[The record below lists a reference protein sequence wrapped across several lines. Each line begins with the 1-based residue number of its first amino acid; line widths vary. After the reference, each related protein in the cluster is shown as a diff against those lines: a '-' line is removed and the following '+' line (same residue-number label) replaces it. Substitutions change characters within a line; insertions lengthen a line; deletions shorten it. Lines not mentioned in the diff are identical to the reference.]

1 LYLVERT
8 IRFTRGF
15 LLSYGPEAIK
25 RRIWEEQYSGPKW
38 EFRDH
43 SSGDRLY
50 GHLEEHA
57 RRGSILDLGCG
68 SGNTAAELAD
78 SAYETYVGVDI
89 SEVALKK
96 ALRRTRECG
105 RESKNRF
112 VRADFLAWKPTPAE
126 QFDVILFRE
135 SMYFVPVQKVKDT
148 LERYSKYLRDGGVF
162 IVGLYLANKQT
173 RRDKSRPTAMLRIM
187 ETEFDVV
194 ERREI
199 EHAARPT
206 IIVFR
211 PRQQDDVERAG

>member
-1 LYLVERT
+1 M
-8 IRFTRGF
+8 
-15 LLSYGPEAIK
+15 
-25 RRIWEEQYSGPKW
+25 RRS
-38 EFRDH
+38 
-43 SSGDRLY
+43 
-50 GHLEEHA
+50 
-57 RRGSILDLGCG
+57 
-68 SGNTAAELAD
+68 
-78 SAYETYVGVDI
+78 
-89 SEVALKK
+89 
-96 ALRRTRECG
+96 RECG
-105 RESKNRF
+105 RENKNRF

-187 ETEFDVV
+187 ETEFEVI

-199 EHAARPT
+199 DHAARPT

-211 PRQQDDVERAG
+211 PRQHVDIQKVS